1 MTQLT
6 ATFTVT
12 IKTKPDGD
20 YYFDHDDLVR
30 NAVPWIE
37 GGLDDRDDIAE
48 VTITEQPAAVSAA
61 VAPPTNQTADEVD
74 ADTVANRAAQVI
86 TTMGAEIRELTHS
99 RDRYRLAWHNARR
112 RAGVL
117 SAEVTRRAPLL
128 GKYAAEIE
136 RLRAELESERDVSRR
151 LLAQRQEMAEERYA
165 WQQRGDRA
173 EAELRRMAD
182 ETATETTQPARCV
195 CGHPIGLHHEDVCLR
210 TDCGCADA
218 LEINAVPEALEAVL
232 TERYT
237 ELGNSF
243 SRMRRQEQGPDGWP
257 AERPVGPHHVA
268 ETLRELLRRAATDGP
283 GLRLPDHTV
292 NEEETPPPAPRDRHR
307 AAWNALTPQQQ
318 AAYLAQLDS
327 AGARQDQTTTDEPER
342 CAHCTHPKRDH
353 DGRADHRAKHS
364 PLVAGDPWCHACD
377 GPCDYAA
384 GARQD
389 QTATDQPAPGSTE
402 TRPCRTSVSGGTVW
416 CCEEGETDC
425 PCVCHQPAAGA
436 RQDGATQ

>member
-1 MTQLT
+1 MTNVQPAFHVRAIDLLQRARDIHRETCILARGEVRPT
-6 ATFTVT
+6 AYRCGMCEVLNPPAAAPAVVEPPADDPMFGGDGCTCIPFTRQT
-12 IKTKPDGD
+12 NPPRRLKPTDTVDMISGWERGQDCPHHASAVPSSDQAALRDRLAEILRAHANLGGAPLKYALPFFDGATPSLPRISGWKPLD
-20 YYFDHDDLVR
+20 DVVDDL
-30 NAVPWIE
+30 A
-37 GGLDDRDDIAE
+37 
-48 VTITEQPAAVSAA
+48 AAVLPEPADRAVVLREAADWFEANYSATQMDGRQ
-61 VAPPTNQTADEVD
+61 VAILLRDRADADE
-74 ADTVANRAAQVI
+74 
-86 TTMGAEIRELTHS
+86 
-99 RDRYRLAWHNARR
+99 
-112 RAGVL
+112 
-117 SAEVTRRAPLL
+117 
-128 GKYAAEIE
+128 
-136 RLRAELESERDVSRR
+136 
-151 LLAQRQEMAEERYA
+151 
-165 WQQRGDRA
+165 
-173 EAELRRMAD
+173 ELRRMAD

-243 SRMRRQEQGPDGWP
+243 SRMRRQEQSPDGWP

-283 GLRLPDHTV
+283 VLRLPDHTV

-389 QTATDQPAPGSTE
+389 
-402 TRPCRTSVSGGTVW
+402 
-416 CCEEGETDC
+416 
-425 PCVCHQPAAGA
+425 
-436 RQDGATQ
+436 GATQ